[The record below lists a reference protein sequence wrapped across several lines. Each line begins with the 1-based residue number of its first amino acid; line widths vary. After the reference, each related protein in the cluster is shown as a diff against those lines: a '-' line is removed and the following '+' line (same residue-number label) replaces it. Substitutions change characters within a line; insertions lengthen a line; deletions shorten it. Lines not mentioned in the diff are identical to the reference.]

1 MSTYGNY
8 LEMIDSEITPEHA
21 GYEEWLQYLDRV
33 QRYAG
38 VDKFGD
44 DVYINQMGDAVITDG
59 DQFDSLH
66 DNGRDLIQRLN
77 QFRQKYK
84 TVWTPD
90 SVQAFD
96 AINGLVGY
104 DFGDGVG
111 TDIGIAGVEGM
122 SETTLKSP
130 AVVAYNRFVNGKGE
144 TIESYYDFIKKHGNK
159 FRANDYLQTA
169 ISYFPDLDQNEFQ
182 NQIASYGIVEGIEEP
197 KKALMES
204 IDINS
209 LVDSLYTKGGDGG
222 LNFNKVNKKTA
233 IEFLKC
239 FIKMQK
245 FKHDLQQI
253 FNHAKYAHRRETFS
267 FRGMLKF
274 YQIEKFIADNL
285 LTGDDETYDCSFTD
299 EGRALYLA
307 LYPLIK

>member
-33 QRYAG
+33 RRYAG

-44 DVYINQMGDAVITDG
+44 DAYINQMGDAVITDG

-104 DFGDGVG
+104 DFGDGV

-130 AVVAYNRFVNGKGE
+130 
-144 TIESYYDFIKKHGNK
+144 
-159 FRANDYLQTA
+159 
-169 ISYFPDLDQNEFQ
+169 
-182 NQIASYGIVEGIEEP
+182 
-197 KKALMES
+197 LMES

-209 LVDSLYTKGGDGG
+209 LVDSLYTKGGNGG

-239 FIKMQK
+239 FIKLQK
-245 FKHDLQQI
+245 FKRDLQQI
-253 FNHAKYAHRRETFS
+253 FNHAKYAHNRETFS

-274 YQIEKFIADNL
+274 PQIEKFIADNL
-285 LTGDDETYDCSFTD
+285 LTGDGETYDCSFTD

>member
-1 MSTYGNY
+1 MTTYGNY

-44 DVYINQMGDAVITDG
+44 DAYINQMGDAVITDG

-84 TVWTPD
+84 TVWAPD

-104 DFGDGVG
+104 DFGDGV
-111 TDIGIAGVEGM
+111 EGM

-130 AVVAYNRFVNGKGE
+130 AGVAYNRFAYNRFVNGKGE

-182 NQIASYGIVEGIEEP
+182 NQIASYGIVEGIEES

-209 LVDSLYTKGGDGG
+209 LVDSLYTKGGNGG

-245 FKHDLQQI
+245 FKHDLQKI
-253 FNHAKYAHRRETFS
+253 LNHAKYANRRKKFS
-267 FRGMLKF
+267 FRALLTF
-274 YQIEKFIADNL
+274 SQIEKFIAANL
-285 LTGDDETYDCSFTD
+285 LTDDETYDCSFTD